1 MKKKTKCKKKK
12 KTHTQQKTQCNIH
25 AIIRD
30 VQAKSESQK
39 ANETPLEAEI

>member
-1 MKKKTKCKKKK
+1 MKKKTKCKKNKK
-12 KTHTQQKTQCNIH
+12 HTQQKTQCNIH